1 VGKLDLEHE
10 FGEEYS
16 GRMELLLSEAF
27 TEDMFSFL
35 LTDYNYASMS
45 NRFIFEYDSKYMHKR
60 TNFALIQFS
69 KKEKENENN
78 FNYYKEFNDF
88 SNFKIRVFARIFNES
103 FNYVDS
109 LDGPINLN
117 DQFNAMM
124 RPAKRK
130 FDFYKTDADRKAS
143 DVVQELSKFFSK
155 THLALYKVLTEGDE
169 DIYFVSYNSFG
180 SSNSINKSLFIFRN
194 PFDIFNDEFFL
205 NAIEKLV
212 KEKIDLDDK
221 QINSDNISEY
231 LELIKVLDY

>member
-16 GRMELLLSEAF
+16 GRIELLLSEAF
-27 TEDMFSFL
+27 TEDMFSLL

-45 NRFIFEYDSKYMHKR
+45 NRFIFEYHSKYMHKR

-69 KKEKENENN
+69 KKENENN

-88 SNFKIRVFARIFNES
+88 SNFKIRVFARVFNES

-117 DQFNAMM
+117 DHFNAIL

-143 DVVQELSKFFSK
+143 EVVQELSKYFSK
-155 THLALYKVLTEGDE
+155 AHLALYKVLTEGDE

-180 SSNSINKSLFIFRN
+180 SSNSINKSLFIFRK